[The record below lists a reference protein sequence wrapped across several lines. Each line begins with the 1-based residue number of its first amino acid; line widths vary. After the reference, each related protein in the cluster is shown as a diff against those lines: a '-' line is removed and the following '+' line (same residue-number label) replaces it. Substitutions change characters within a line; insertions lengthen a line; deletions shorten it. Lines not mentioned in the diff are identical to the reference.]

1 MSTVLSP
8 RITRSHF
15 LFSLVTVSAFVMFV
29 YLAMSSVE
37 SYRGKVQSEI
47 SVVRDSMT
55 TPEWN
60 AVDDRTKRRYSE
72 WVIQSGLY
80 ETIKEWFLPKP
91 SGSEV
96 VKSFSGKWNYQLV
109 VNAQVFLFQII
120 YRLTMLEFWLWT
132 LFPLVVAILVSGINA
147 HRAKKYQLT
156 GTRANIVR
164 VYLKAVWL
172 SVIGLVC
179 YLVLPSMMGSLAPYA
194 PAIAFLLFAIAS
206 AGIVSAFHKG

>member
-1 MSTVLSP
+1 MSTAISP
-8 RITRSHF
+8 RITRTHF
-15 LFSLVTVSAFVMFV
+15 IFTLLTVSAFLMFI
-29 YLAMSSVE
+29 YLAITTVE
-37 SYRGKVQSEI
+37 SYRGDVQGEI
-47 SVVRDSMT
+47 SLVRDSMT
-55 TPEWN
+55 AAEWN

-80 ETIKEWFLPKP
+80 ETIKDWFLPKP

-109 VNAQVFLFQII
+109 VNLQVFLFQVI

-132 LFPLVVAILVSGINA
+132 LLPLVVAILVSGINA
-147 HRAKKYQLT
+147 HRAKRYQLT

-164 VYLKAVWL
+164 IYLKAVWL

-179 YLVLPSMMGSLAPYA
+179 YLVLPSMMGAFAPYA
-194 PAIAFLLFAIAS
+194 PAIAFLLFATAA